1 MTTATAVPTI
11 STFPGLDAWATG
23 ALERAGKANEP
34 AWAVEQ
40 RRAAAGTARALGF
53 PARDHELWRR
63 IDFRTLEQAFGALD
77 PFREGPVT
85 RNLDDLP
92 GALLERLGSE
102 TGRVG
107 LVIQRNAGA
116 VVEQTAPEL
125 AKQGVIVCSLDHA
138 LARHGD
144 KLRERLGSLI
154 TPDYDGYAALGAAL
168 RSGGAFVYVP
178 DGVEAALPIRLFD
191 WIDGAGVLAAPRTV
205 IVLGKGARATVVHE
219 QLSDTT
225 EGIAFHLGGT
235 ELFLG
240 EDSKLVYGTL
250 QEWGRHVYHY
260 SNQRAQVARGAELQ
274 WIQTI
279 LGGRM
284 VKTNSY
290 YNLVGPGAQAFVHGF
305 MFGDQRQQ
313 FHLHTLQRHLADHC
327 TSDLLIKGCLKDRAR
342 SIYQGLI
349 QVAEG
354 AQRTDAYQANRNLLL
369 SDTARADSI
378 PGLEILANDVRCT
391 HGATIGTVD
400 PEQVYYLMA
409 RGLPRAEAQRLIVE
423 GFFAPV
429 IDRIPL
435 EGIRDHLR
443 QVIQWKLG

>member
-1 MTTATAVPTI
+1 MTTASAV
-11 STFPGLDAWATG
+11 FGLEAWATE
-23 ALERAGKANEP
+23 AVRRAGGKREP
-34 AWAVEQ
+34 AWALDQ
-40 RRAAAGTARALGF
+40 RRAAAGIAATLGF
-53 PARDHELWRR
+53 PARDLELWRR
-63 IDFRTLEQAFGALD
+63 IDFRTLEQAFSALD
-77 PFREGPVT
+77 PFRASPTT

-92 GALLERLGSE
+92 AALLERLGGES
-102 TGRVG
+102 GRVG
-107 LVIQRNAGA
+107 LVVQRNTEV

-125 AKQGVIVCSLDHA
+125 AKQGVIVCSLERALVEHA
-138 LARHGD
+138 GH
-144 KLRERLGSLI
+144 LRERLGALI
-154 TPDYDGYAALGAAL
+154 EPDYDGYAAIGAAL
-168 RSGGAFVYVP
+168 RSGGVFVYVP
-178 DGVEAALPIRLFD
+178 DGVEAAVPIRLFQ
-191 WIDGAGVLAAPRTV
+191 WLDGVGALAAPRTV
-205 IVLGKGARATVVHE
+205 IVLGKNARATIVEE
-219 QLSDTT
+219 QLSDTD
-225 EGIAFHLGGT
+225 EGIALHLGGT
-235 ELFLG
+235 EVFLG
-240 EDSKLVYGTL
+240 DDAKLVYGTL

-260 SNQRAQVARGAELQ
+260 SNQRARIGRGAEVQ

-290 YNLVGPGAQAFVHGF
+290 FDLIGPGAQAFVHGF
-305 MFGDQRQQ
+305 MFGDGRQQ

-391 HGATIGTVD
+391 HGATIGSVD
-400 PEQVYYLMA
+400 PEQMYYLMA
-409 RGLPRAEAQRLIVE
+409 RGLPRHEAQRLIVE

-443 QVIQWKLG
+443 QVIQRKLG

>member
-1 MTTATAVPTI
+1 MTPSTTTTAIDLA
-11 STFPGLDAWATG
+11 AWETG
-23 ALERAGKANEP
+23 ALQRAAKQDEP
-34 AWAVEQ
+34 AWVIDQ
-40 RRAAAGTARALGF
+40 RRVAAGHARALGL
-53 PARDHELWRR
+53 PSRDHELWRR
-63 IDFRTLEQAFGALD
+63 IDFRTLEQALPSLD
-77 PFREGPVT
+77 PFRETAAT
-85 RNLDDLP
+85 RDLGDLP
-92 GALLERLGSE
+92 AALLERLGGES
-102 TGRVG
+102 GRVG
-107 LVIQRNAGA
+107 LVVQRDSG
-116 VVEQTAPEL
+116 VVIAQTASEL
-125 AKQGVIVCSLDHA
+125 ARQGVIVCPLGRA
-138 LARHGD
+138 LVEHGNL
-144 KLRERLGSLI
+144 LRERLGALI
-154 TPDYDGYAALGAAL
+154 EPDYDGYAALGAAL

-178 DGVEAALPIRLFD
+178 DGVEAAVPIRLFD
-191 WIDGAGVLAAPRTV
+191 WLDGVGALAAPRTV
-205 IVLGKGARATVVHE
+205 IVLGKNARATIVHE
-219 QLSDTT
+219 QLSESA

-235 ELFLG
+235 EVFLG
-240 EDSKLVYGTL
+240 QDAKLVYGTL

-260 SNQRAQVARGAELQ
+260 SNQRVQVGRGAELQ

-290 YNLVGPGAQAFVHGF
+290 FNMIGPGAQVFVHGF
-305 MFGDQRQQ
+305 MFGDGRQQ

-391 HGATIGTVD
+391 HGATIGSVD
-400 PEQVYYLMA
+400 PEQMYYLMS
-409 RGLPRAEAQRLIVE
+409 RGLPRNTAQRLIVE

-435 EGIRDHLR
+435 EGIREHLR
-443 QVIQWKLG
+443 QVIQRKIG